1 MLFGVLAEGLLL
13 GVHPVFIEAAL
24 DVVVELGGPDG
35 LECAQSTRSLDVT
48 NHTNDL
54 HWGALK
60 DRAGMDD
67 VLLDDL
73 LTFTS
78 FLVLNN
84 VGHAGLVTDEG
95 SEVDWLG
102 SVVAGERS
110 YSAAV
115 VLCSALRNESHV
127 AMARLLV
134 FTMRHL
140 FINNN

>member
-1 MLFGVLAEGLLL
+1 M
-13 GVHPVFIEAAL
+13 
-24 DVVVELGGPDG
+24 
-35 LECAQSTRSLDVT
+35 
-48 NHTNDL
+48 N
-54 HWGALK
+54 
-60 DRAGMDD
+60 D
-67 VLLDDL
+67 VLLDNL
-73 LTFTS
+73 LTLTS

-84 VGHAGLVTDEG
+84 VSHTGLVTDEG

-102 SVVAGERS
+102 SIVAREGS